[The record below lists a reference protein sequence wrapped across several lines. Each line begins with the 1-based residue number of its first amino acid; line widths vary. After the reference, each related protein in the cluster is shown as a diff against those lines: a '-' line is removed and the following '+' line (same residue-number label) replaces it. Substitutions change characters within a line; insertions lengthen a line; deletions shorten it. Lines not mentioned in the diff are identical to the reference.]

1 MSDASVEERIQFLEE
16 QNEGLKRSGIL
27 LLVLVFVMGATMIYD
42 NFARAKVT
50 ETEGLIINTAAGKP
64 RGALSAMPTG
74 HLGMLFYDYEGKLP
88 ESVQYA
94 SIPYLDGFAI
104 YDRNGRPRILLGMD
118 DKDNPIV
125 AVVSPEGKTLF
136 SAVPPAVGEAAQP
149 GGQPGAMPIPAAT
162 PAAGA
167 PPAAAA
173 TPVATPTP

>member
-94 SIPYLDGFAI
+94 AIPYLDGFAI
-104 YDRNGRPRILLGMD
+104 YD
-118 DKDNPIV
+118 
-125 AVVSPEGKTLF
+125 
-136 SAVPPAVGEAAQP
+136 
-149 GGQPGAMPIPAAT
+149 
-162 PAAGA
+162 
-167 PPAAAA
+167 
-173 TPVATPTP
+173 